1 MIHGSMAN
9 VKEEDK
15 VTKLLKKGDYFL
27 ELSLLNSMRVEHDYT
42 ASVFC
47 ITEVFSRKS
56 FDDMKYEHPGIE
68 MRL

>member
-1 MIHGSMAN
+1 MIHGSLAN

-47 ITEVFSRKS
+47 ITEVFSRKN
-56 FDDMKYEHPGIE
+56 FDDMKFDHPGIE